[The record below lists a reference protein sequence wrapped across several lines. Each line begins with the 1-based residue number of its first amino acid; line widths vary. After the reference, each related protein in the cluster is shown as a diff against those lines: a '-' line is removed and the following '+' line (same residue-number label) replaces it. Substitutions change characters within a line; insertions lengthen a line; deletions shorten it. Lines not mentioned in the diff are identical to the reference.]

1 MNFDS
6 ILLQLG
12 EFGPWQ
18 RRNNLLMWIPSAA
31 AGVNVLIAAFAV
43 MGPRY
48 GYRCRNP
55 CDREVLQWQPP
66 GLNLSDIFPSF
77 DNSSADFDP
86 DNPDYCQSYLATKN
100 GDSCIYD
107 KSQTVKCHHGDDFVY
122 ASFEM
127 DKTVATANDLVCG
140 DYFWTIIIDE
150 FYMLGLFI
158 GSFGFGYI
166 SDKLGRRQ
174 TLLISIICCSTGN
187 LLGCA
192 MPNQWSYSLTRIVAA
207 AGGEGI
213 FLIVFTLALEYS
225 GVRETVPFFSWVTW
239 STMLANVVV
248 IPFALGEIIP
258 ALLAMGLKDWRT
270 FQAAVSGIIA
280 STGLVYFFIPES
292 PRWLIANGRTDE
304 AVLLINKAAEANN
317 VKLSNNFELE
327 NQEETEEK
335 NRDYPSYGVKDLF
348 RKSQIGI
355 TIPMFICWP
364 VITMLYYG
372 LSLSADK
379 IKMTDNVYLSYIL
392 VSLIEIPA
400 YLLLPLI
407 IDVWGRKPLF
417 FITQFIPGICCIVAA
432 FLTPGTAFFAFLTLS
447 AKFGVSAAANVK
459 YMYTAQLYP
468 TSIRNTAVGTCSTIA
483 RIGGALSPI
492 IGKFLIE
499 LGTLSETV
507 PLCLFGGFGI
517 VGGLCALLLPDTVG
531 FPLPDSFEDVEK
543 IKKNGKSVWT
553 CYRQPV

>member
-1 MNFDS
+1 MNFDR
-6 ILLQLG
+6 ILLELG

-18 RRNNLLMWIPSAA
+18 RRNNLLMWLPSAA

-43 MGPRY
+43 MSPRN
-48 GYRCRNP
+48 GYRCRNQ
-55 CDREVLQWQPP
+55 CDGDLMQWDPPGYEVLD
-66 GLNLSDIFPSF
+66 LFPSF
-77 DNSSADFDP
+77 DNSSEDFNTE
-86 DNPDYCQSYLATKN
+86 NPNYCRNYLTTKV
-100 GDSCIYD
+100 GDTCVIN
-107 KSQTVKCHHGDDFVY
+107 KSQIVKCKHGDEFVY
-122 ASFEM
+122 ANFEM

-158 GSFGFGYI
+158 GSFGFGYV
-166 SDKLGRRQ
+166 SDKIGRRL
-174 TLLISIICCSTGN
+174 TLLVSIVCCSAGN

-192 MPNQWSYSLTRIVAA
+192 MPNQWSYALTRIVAA

-225 GVRETVPFFSWVTW
+225 GVRETVPLFKWVTW

-248 IPFALGEIIP
+248 IPFALGEIVP
-258 ALLAMGLKDWRT
+258 ALVAMGLKDWKT
-270 FQAAVSGIIA
+270 FQAGVSAVIA
-280 STGLVYFFIPES
+280 VTGLVYFFIPES
-292 PRWLIANGRTDE
+292 PRWLIANGRKNEAMQLIDE
-304 AVLLINKAAEANN
+304 AAVANKVKLNN
-317 VKLSNNFELE
+317 VFEE
-327 NQEETEEK
+327 DISEKTEET
-335 NRDYPSYGVKDLF
+335 DTDTDTVSPVYGVKDLF
-348 RKSQIGI
+348 RRSQLNI
-355 TIPMFICWP
+355 TLPLFFCWP

-400 YLLLPLI
+400 YLLLPLV

-417 FITQFIPGICCIVAA
+417 FITQFLPGICCITAA
-432 FLTPGTAFFAFLTLS
+432 FLTPGTVFFAFLTLS

-483 RIGGALSPI
+483 RIGGMVRTLRASALVKSY
-492 IGKFLIE
+492 FFDSCLQS
-499 LGTLSETV
+499 LG
-507 PLCLFGGFGI
+507 
-517 VGGLCALLLPDTVG
+517 
-531 FPLPDSFEDVEK
+531 SF
-543 IKKNGKSVWT
+543 
-553 CYRQPV
+553 